1 MLTIIRSQGLG
12 SEVGGWLIIH
22 GATELFA
29 CVLAAAAGFRIG
41 RAVMFPGARSRLD
54 AAREAGRVAGAAMAG
69 VVVMLLIAGIL
80 EGIGRQLIQLDL
92 ARYAIGAGMLT
103 LWLAYFYLPR
113 HMPRPGSR
121 R

>member
-41 RAVMFPGARSRLD
+41 WAVMFPGARSRLD
-54 AAREAGRVAGAAMAG
+54 AAMVG

-80 EGIGRQLIQLDL
+80 EGIGRQLIQIDL
-92 ARYAIGAGMLT
+92 ARYAIGIGMLT
-103 LWLAYFYLPR
+103 LWLAYFYV
-113 HMPRPGSR
+113 PRPGSR